1 MVRDEISLMQC
12 TTVRYDNVEIFRM
25 SAVCLHAADCLLFAK
40 LAHCTF
46 SQNVSCLFDFLLLAI
61 LDLLTYYCYLANLL
75 QIAIK
80 LLDFMQILSKITMK
94 IV

>member
-1 MVRDEISLMQC
+1 M
-12 TTVRYDNVEIFRM
+12 
-25 SAVCLHAADCLLFAK
+25 A
-40 LAHCTF
+40 
-46 SQNVSCLFDFLLLAI
+46 FLLLAI

-94 IV
+94 IVEFFKQKVFSIQAQTNQISNIWNLEDNFLNFQLSLVPIRIGWAKLFYSAV